1 MHTYENLL
9 ARDDTL
15 LGVCAALGEDFG
27 FNPQYLRAAFAAL
40 LLVNPPAVIG
50 SYLAA
55 GAIVA
60 LSRWLSPNPRPAAPT
75 AQPEAGA
82 EQGAG
87 QADRDGYA
95 IAA

>member
-15 LGVCAALGEDFG
+15 LGICAALGEDFG

-55 GAIVA
+55 GVVVM
-60 LSRWLSPNPRPAAPT
+60 LSRWLSPNPRPA
-75 AQPEAGA
+75 EAARPAVEAKA
-82 EQGAG
+82 EAK
-87 QADRDGYA
+87 AEAETLA

>member
-27 FNPQYLRAAFAAL
+27 FNPQYLRAAFAVV
-40 LLVNPPAVIG
+40 LLVNPAAVIAA
-50 SYLAA
+50 YLAL
-55 GAIVA
+55 GAIVM
-60 LSRWLSPNPRPAAPT
+60 LSRWLAPNPRPAA
-75 AQPEAGA
+75 AAAEPEPRT
-82 EQGAG
+82 E
-87 QADRDGYA
+87 ADSGRADPERYA

>member
-60 LSRWLSPNPRPAAPT
+60 LSRLLAPNPRRAAVA
-75 AQPEAGA
+75 AQPETPS
-82 EQGAG
+82 EPD
-87 QADRDGYA
+87 ADRTDRELA